1 MEIAIIIAIA
11 IFLITFF
18 IANSIYFGR
27 QYFVASND
35 KILNGSF
42 IVALMSFAAIGA
54 FTVIYNIMFI

>member
-11 IFLITFF
+11 VFLITFF
-18 IANSIYFGR
+18 ISNGIYFGR
-27 QYFVASND
+27 QCFVASND

-54 FTVIYNIMFI
+54 FAVIYNIMFI